1 MADSRRRTGLVVLR
15 EHSGHET
22 GSHPENAGRF
32 PGVIDRLGSDCRA
45 HGLPILES
53 REAEVEDLL
62 RAHTETH
69 VANVR
74 AAAENGPTWLDGDT
88 VASPESYDV
97 ARRSAGAS
105 LVAVDAVTGP
115 DREADSLFAIIR
127 PPGHHATADRAMGF
141 CLFSNAA
148 IAARYAREALG
159 IPRVAV
165 LDWDVH
171 HGNGSQDIL
180 YDDPSIL
187 FISFHQW
194 PLYPGSGWV
203 DEIGVGEGRGYTV
216 NLPMPPGSGDREHIE
231 GFEAIAGPV
240 LDQFDPGLL
249 IVSAG
254 QDGHVADQLAS
265 QNLTA
270 VGYHALAEATAEFAA
285 RKGIGLVALHEGG
298 YNAETLP
305 LLDHAVLAG
314 LGGFTPDL
322 SGDSP
327 APEVGDNGWI
337 ERLGQIRRTQSV
349 YWNV

>member
-1 MADSRRRTGLVVLR
+1 MRTGLVILR
-15 EHSGHET
+15 EQALHET
-22 GSHPENAGRF
+22 GSHPENAHRF
-32 PGVIDRLGSDCRA
+32 PPVLDRLTGDARR
-45 HGLPILES
+45 HELPVLES

-62 RAHTETH
+62 RAHTEPH
-69 VANVR
+69 VENVR
-74 AAAENGPTWLDGDT
+74 TAAETGPTWLDGDT
-88 VASPESYDV
+88 VASPASYMV
-97 ARRSAGAS
+97 ALRSAGAS
-105 LVAVDAVTGP
+105 LVAVDAVAGP
-115 DREADSLFAIIR
+115 EKDADSLFAIVR

-148 IAARYAREALG
+148 VAARYARDVLG
-159 IPRVAV
+159 IERVAV
-165 LDWDVH
+165 VDWDVH
-171 HGNGSQDIL
+171 HGNGTQDIL

-194 PLYPGSGWV
+194 PLYPGSGWL
-203 DEIGVGEGRGYTV
+203 DEIGVGQGRGYTV

-231 GFEAIAGPV
+231 GFEAVAGPI

-270 VGYHALAEATAEFAA
+270 NGYHQLARSLAGFAKD
-285 RKGIGLVALHEGG
+285 RGIGLVALHEGG
-298 YNAETLP
+298 YNPQTLP

-322 SGDSP
+322 EGDTP
-327 APEVGDNGWI
+327 APEVGDTGWP
-337 ERLGQIRRTQSV
+337 ERLGQIRRIQSA
-349 YWNV
+349 YWSV

>member
-1 MADSRRRTGLVVLR
+1 MKTGLVILR
-15 EHSGHET
+15 EQALHET
-22 GSHPENAGRF
+22 GSHPENANRF
-32 PGVIDRLGSDCRA
+32 PAVIERLGSDSQA

-53 REAEVEDLL
+53 REAAVEDLL
-62 RAHTETH
+62 RAHTEEH
-69 VANVR
+69 VETVR
-74 AAAENGPTWLDGDT
+74 AAAGNGPTWLDGDT
-88 VASPESYDV
+88 VASPESYGV
-97 ARRSAGAS
+97 ARRAAGAA

-115 DREADSLFAIIR
+115 QAEADSLFAIIR

-148 IAARYAREALG
+148 VAARYAREVLG
-159 IPRVAV
+159 IDRVAV

-180 YDDPSIL
+180 YADPSVL

-194 PLYPGSGWV
+194 PLYPGSGWL
-203 DEIGVGEGRGYTV
+203 DETGVGEGRGYTV

-231 GFEAIAGPV
+231 GFHAVAGPI

-270 VGYHALAEATAEFAA
+270 AGYHELARAAAGFAA
-285 RKGIGLVALHEGG
+285 GKGIGLVALHEGG
-298 YNAETLP
+298 YNPNTLP
-305 LLDHAVLAG
+305 LLDHAILAG
-314 LGGFTPDL
+314 LGGFAPDL
-322 SGDSP
+322 AGDTP
-327 APEVGDNGWI
+327 APEMGDTGWN
-337 ERLGQIRRTQSV
+337 ERLAQIRRAQSA
-349 YWNV
+349 YWSL

>member
-1 MADSRRRTGLVVLR
+1 MKTGLVILR
-15 EHSGHET
+15 EQSGHET
-22 GSHPENAGRF
+22 GSHPENANRF
-32 PGVIDRLGSDCRA
+32 PGVLDRLGSDSQER
-45 HGLPILES
+45 GLPILDS
-53 REAEVEDLL
+53 REAEVDDLL
-62 RAHTETH
+62 RAHTESH
-69 VANVR
+69 VENVR
-74 AAAENGPTWLDGDT
+74 VAAENGPTWLDGDT
-88 VASPESYDV
+88 VASPQSYDV

-105 LVAVDAVTGP
+105 LVAVDAVAGP
-115 DREADSLFAIIR
+115 DPDLASAFAIVR

-148 IAARYAREALG
+148 IAARYAREVLG
-159 IPRVAV
+159 IDRVAV

-171 HGNGSQDIL
+171 HGNGTQDIL
-180 YDDPSIL
+180 YADPSVL

-203 DEIGVGEGRGYTV
+203 DEVGVGEGRGFTV

-231 GFEAIAGPV
+231 GFEGVAGPI

-270 VGYHALAEATAEFAA
+270 AGYHALAKAAADFAA

-298 YNAETLP
+298 YNPNTLP
-305 LLDHAVLAG
+305 LLDHAIYAG
-314 LGGFTPDL
+314 LGDFTPDL
-322 SGDSP
+322 SGDTP
-327 APEVGDNGWI
+327 APEVGDNDWP
-337 ERLGQIRRTQSV
+337 ERLGQIRRVQSA
-349 YWNV
+349 YWQV

>member
-1 MADSRRRTGLVVLR
+1 MKTGLVLLR
-15 EHSGHET
+15 EQAGHET

-32 PGVIDRLGSDCRA
+32 PGVIERLGNDSRD
-45 HGLPILES
+45 HDLPILDS
-53 REAEVEDLL
+53 REAEVEDLH
-62 RAHTETH
+62 RAHTESH
-69 VANVR
+69 VENVR
-74 AAAENGPTWLDGDT
+74 VAAENGPTWLDGDT
-88 VASPESYDV
+88 VASPKSYEV
-97 ARRSAGAS
+97 ALRSAGAA

-115 DREADSLFAIIR
+115 GKKADSLFAIVR

-148 IAARYAREALG
+148 VAARYAREVLG
-159 IPRVAV
+159 VPRVAV

-171 HGNGSQDIL
+171 HGNGTQDIL

-194 PLYPGSGWV
+194 PLYPGSGWL
-203 DEIGVGEGRGYTV
+203 DEVGVGEGRGFTV
-216 NLPMPPGSGDREHIE
+216 NLPMPPGSGDRDHLE
-231 GFEAIAGPV
+231 GFEAIAGPI
-240 LDQFDPGLL
+240 LEQFDPGLL

-270 VGYHALAEATAEFAA
+270 AGYHAMAKATAEFAA
-285 RKGIGLVALHEGG
+285 SRGIGLVALHEGG
-298 YNAETLP
+298 YNPNTLP

-322 SGDSP
+322 EGDTP
-327 APEVGDNGWI
+327 APEVGDNGWT
-337 ERLGQIRRTQSV
+337 ERLGQIRRIQST
-349 YWNV
+349 YWHL